1 MFASVIVGV
10 ATTIAN
16 GLIDFVSQAEGI
28 ALAALVFALVLGE
41 SMIVT
46 DLVVP
51 GEVGLVIAGAAAA
64 ANGTPVAV
72 VIGAALLGAI
82 AGDSVGYL
90 VGRRFGE
97 EAITTHRWGR
107 RLRPALRR
115 ARRFLDEHGTATV
128 AVARWVGALR
138 GVVPVVAGS
147 AHVSAPRFYVPAV
160 PSAAVWATTVV
171 VLGVVWGDDIADVV
185 DHVGLVI
192 SVVFVTG
199 IVATLWWQRRRSA
212 DSAT

>member
-1 MFASVIVGV
+1 MSLNEDATALAFASVIVGV

-72 VIGAALLGAI
+72 VIGAAA
-82 AGDSVGYL
+82 ARCN
-90 VGRRFGE
+90 RR
-97 EAITTHRWGR
+97 
-107 RLRPALRR
+107 
-115 ARRFLDEHGTATV
+115 
-128 AVARWVGALR
+128 
-138 GVVPVVAGS
+138 
-147 AHVSAPRFYVPAV
+147 
-160 PSAAVWATTVV
+160 
-171 VLGVVWGDDIADVV
+171 
-185 DHVGLVI
+185 
-192 SVVFVTG
+192 
-199 IVATLWWQRRRSA
+199 
-212 DSAT
+212 